1 MRLIDYYNYAAA
13 ILLTGIILFCCLR
26 SRRNASALPQ
36 AAPSPRI
43 PGSGLSVPARCRI
56 FLIAGVLFILAGF
69 FLRLYAQ
76 AGVPAGMHQD
86 EANIGYEAYILSKYG
101 VDRDLHPWP
110 VYPITY
116 GSGGGSPLLI
126 YLNVLTTKLFG
137 SSITVLR
144 RTCSVFGCLTILL
157 FVLISLQLRPAG
169 KENDDEERLQRSRT
183 FCFAALVF
191 SILPWH
197 IILSRWSLDSN
208 TTPFWELLALALL
221 LSAVRKR
228 STAMYCLSSAV
239 FALCLYSYGSANL
252 VVPLFLLIIL
262 PVCMYHREL
271 TLRQLILSGLVFI
284 VVLLPLIAFYA
295 VNYLGLPEILTPYF
309 SVNRFTSNRLG
320 NVFIFSGPA
329 FFSRFKENLVVLFRN
344 LTTGYTDDSFENFLP
359 SFATLFRFTFPL
371 TLTGLI
377 LCVRRTFSPASGSA
391 TSPKTVLLALFFASA
406 VFSLL
411 ILPRINRFVLMYA
424 PMACFIVIALDYI
437 SDHSRYLAA
446 AACCLLLGGGI
457 LFAKDYFYRYNTT
470 DAEWLGFMPGYSEAV
485 IYAESLTDNGLSGG
499 SIYHTRENVNTL
511 YLIAMY
517 ALKTDPYEYQ
527 DSVVYLPEWDEFRH
541 TKEFGNL
548 KFYLPPEV
556 EAGSFDPEDYSND
569 LFIVNNYETWMFDP
583 EFYTYTIFDRY
594 AVVSPAEKE

>member
-1 MRLIDYYNYAAA
+1 
-13 ILLTGIILFCCLR
+13 
-26 SRRNASALPQ
+26 
-36 AAPSPRI
+36 
-43 PGSGLSVPARCRI
+43 
-56 FLIAGVLFILAGF
+56 
-69 FLRLYAQ
+69 
-76 AGVPAGMHQD
+76 MHQD
-86 EANIGYEAYILSKYG
+86 EANIGYEAYILSEYG

-137 SSITVLR
+137 SDITVLR
-144 RTCSVFGCLTILL
+144 RTCSVFGCLTIPL
-157 FVLISLQLRPAG
+157 FVWILCCLSPDCSKADT
-169 KENDDEERLQRSRT
+169 KERLRKSRI
-183 FCFAALVF
+183 FFFAALVF

-221 LSAVRKR
+221 IAAIRKH

-239 FALCLYSYGSANL
+239 FALCLYSYGSANI
-252 VVPLFLLIIL
+252 VIPLFLLIIL
-262 PVCMYHREL
+262 PVCMYRREL
-271 TLRQLILSGLVFI
+271 TLRQLILSGLVFTA
-284 VVLLPLIAFYA
+284 VLVPLIAFYA

-320 NVFIFSGPA
+320 NVFIFSDSSVPT
-329 FFSRFKENLVVLFRN
+329 RLKENLYVLFLN
-344 LTTGYTDDSFENFLP
+344 LTAGYTDDSFENYLP

-371 TLTGLI
+371 TLTGLY
-377 LCVRRTFSPASGSA
+377 LCIRRTFSASSRRE
-391 TSPKTVLLALFFASA
+391 TSVETVILAHFMASA

-411 ILPRINRFVLMYA
+411 IFPRINRFVLMYA

-437 SDHSRYLAA
+437 ADHGRYLAA

-457 LFAKDYFYRYNTT
+457 LFAKDYFFRYNTT
-470 DAEWLGFMPGYSEAV
+470 DAEWLGCMPGYSEAV
-485 IYAESLTDNGLSGG
+485 IYAESLAAGSGPDG

-548 KFYLPPEV
+548 KFYLPPDV
-556 EAGSFDPEDYSND
+556 EAGSFDPSEYSDD
-569 LFIVNNYETWMFDP
+569 LFIVNSYETWMFDP
-583 EFYTYTIFDRY
+583 EYYTFTLFDRY
-594 AVVSPAEKE
+594 AVVSPAEKD